1 MELQEL
7 GWLCLVGLFLT
18 SLLIVLGWLV
28 QYLLTVLRLW
38 RSRKTDKQD
47 SRGTAWQQLSLTQ
60 PHQSQAGGVWGF
72 LMKLRSSRGGG
83 AASEAGVKGL
93 LTSLFSFKSFREHW
107 QSTWVKALNE
117 QACRHGSSIQ
127 ITFDSSL
134 QLAAASVID
143 SVTCTDQ
150 SAHRMVLHCKCW
162 VDTVTLPVT
171 VTQQSHAAVSM
182 DTYQI
187 TIAPMVA
194 KVVVC
199 LEEVED
205 EGLLMSWTIS
215 KQPSFT
221 LNVSPCK
228 LQRRDTEGEADLDT
242 IKGLIEDTLF
252 SAQPAMVLNLKT
264 CASSPLAPMD
274 HQSARL
280 NSVPQS
286 VLVRRLL
293 LQQLRATLSKGQ
305 CSRSGELCC
314 VLSLDQPS
322 TERKTRFLCVP
333 SNSNAPLEWS
343 EEIALELGLETK
355 ELRVRL
361 LERNGNRE
369 QFLPGHA
376 SIPLD
381 LRSKVPTGQHTLSI
395 SPGHGLAP
403 NATITVELLYVETE
417 EPRGAHNAF
426 PLRSSLTPSKKVD
439 VDRTIMPDGTI
450 VTTVTTV
457 QSRLKLDRSPGDSPL
472 RSPSKVEVTEK
483 KPTILTDGRS
493 STSPNLSKTAIRQLT
508 ESASKVAR
516 KTPTKR
522 STLIISGV
530 SKQVPL
536 SEDDCA
542 LSSGYAAAMDAAML
556 ANHYGAGHHL
566 DPDETTPSDVSERP
580 SVDDVESDT
589 GSTGALETCS
599 LKDHKVGFLQSG
611 TKLFFR
617 RRHRE
622 KESCLSQSHEDI
634 SNMGNNFAAVSTIN
648 RKKSGSFSRRLIK
661 RFSFRSSGKSKGKA
675 TNGGASSLDN

>member
-7 GWLCLVGLFLT
+7 AWLCLVALFLA
-18 SLLIVLGWLV
+18 SLLIVLTWLL
-28 QYLLTVLRLW
+28 QYLQTALRLW
-38 RSRKTDKQD
+38 RARKTAGTD
-47 SRGTAWQQLSLTQ
+47 RGAPARQPLCFTLPRHSLG
-60 PHQSQAGGVWGF
+60 GGVWGF
-72 LMKLRSSRGGG
+72 LRKLRPGQYGG
-83 AASEAGVKGL
+83 AAAEAGVKGL

-107 QSTWVKALNE
+107 QRTWVKALNE

-134 QLAAASVID
+134 QLTAASAID

-150 SAHRMVLHCKCW
+150 STYRMVLHCKCW
-162 VDTVTLPVT
+162 VDTVTFPVT
-171 VTQQSHAAVSM
+171 VTQQSPAAVSM

-187 TIAPMVA
+187 TIAPMVT

-199 LEEVED
+199 VEEVED
-205 EGLLMSWTIS
+205 EGLLISWTLT
-215 KQPSFT
+215 KQPSFS
-221 LNVSPCK
+221 LSVSPCK
-228 LQRRDTEGEADLDT
+228 RQRQGTEGEADLSM

-252 SAQPAMVLNLKT
+252 STQPAMVLNLKM
-264 CASSPLAPMD
+264 CASTSSAPMNLLG
-274 HQSARL
+274 L
-280 NSVPQS
+280 NSQS
-286 VLVRRLL
+286 VLVRRL
-293 LQQLRATLSKGQ
+293 QLRQLQATLSKGQ
-305 CSRSGELCC
+305 WSTSEELCC
-314 VLSLDQPS
+314 VLSLVPPS
-322 TERKTRFLCVP
+322 TERATRFLPVP
-333 SNSNAPLEWS
+333 GNPNSSLDWS
-343 EEIALELGLETK
+343 EEMTLELSPDTK

-361 LERNGNRE
+361 LERNGKRE

-376 SIPLD
+376 SIALD
-381 LRSKVPTGQHTLSI
+381 LRCKVPSGQHTLSI
-395 SPGHGLAP
+395 SPGLGLAP
-403 NATITVELLYVETE
+403 HTTVTAELLYVETE
-417 EPRGAHNAF
+417 VPRS
-426 PLRSSLTPSKKVD
+426 SSLTPTKKVD

-457 QSRLKLDRSPGDSPL
+457 QSRLKVERSPGDSPL

-483 KPTILTDGRS
+483 KPTILSDG
-493 STSPNLSKTAIRQLT
+493 STSPNTSKSSRLSNGLDPVAETAIRQLT

-530 SKQVPL
+530 SKVPL

-542 LSSGYAAAMDAAML
+542 LSTGYAAAMDAAMHG
-556 ANHYGAGHHL
+556 NHFGAGHHQ

-589 GSTGALETCS
+589 GSAGALETRS

-611 TKLFFR
+611 TKMLFR
-617 RRHRE
+617 RKHRE

-634 SNMGNNFAAVSTIN
+634 SNMGNNFAAAATIT
-648 RKKSGSFSRRLIK
+648 RRKSGSFSRRLIK
-661 RFSFRSSGKSKGKA
+661 RFSFRSSGKSKGKGSA

>member
-7 GWLCLVGLFLT
+7 GWLCLVGLFLA
-18 SLLIVLGWLV
+18 SLLIVLGWLI
-28 QYLLTVLRLW
+28 QYSLALLRL
-38 RSRKTDKQD
+38 RRARKTAE
-47 SRGTAWQQLSLTQ
+47 RGGRDAAWPQLSLTL
-60 PHQSQAGGVWGF
+60 PRQSLAGGVWGF
-72 LMKLRSSRGGG
+72 LLKLRSGRGGG
-83 AASEAGVKGL
+83 SASEAGVKGL
-93 LTSLFSFKSFREHW
+93 LTSLFSFRSIREHW
-107 QSTWVKALNE
+107 QRSWVKALNE

-134 QLAAASVID
+134 QLTAASAID

-150 SAHRMVLHCKCW
+150 TPHRMVLHCKCW
-162 VDTVTLPVT
+162 VDTVTFPVT
-171 VTQQSHAAVSM
+171 VTRQSPAAVSM

-187 TIAPMVA
+187 TIPPMVT
-194 KVVVC
+194 KVVVY

-205 EGLLMSWTIS
+205 EGLLISWTLS

-221 LNVSPCK
+221 LTVSPCK
-228 LQRRDTEGEADLDT
+228 LQRQGTESEADLDM

-252 SAQPAMVLNLKT
+252 STQPAMVLNLKT
-264 CASSPLAPMD
+264 SASSPLAPMD
-274 HQSARL
+274 HLSVGL
-280 NSVPQS
+280 NSVLQ
-286 VLVRRLL
+286 RRLL
-293 LQQLRATLSKGQ
+293 LRQLRATLSKGQ
-305 CSRSGELCC
+305 WSRSGELCC

-322 TERKTRFLCVP
+322 TERTTRFLSVL
-333 SNSNAPLEWS
+333 SNANAPLEWS
-343 EEIALELGLETK
+343 EEITLELGLETK
-355 ELRVRL
+355 ELRIRL
-361 LERNGNRE
+361 LERNGKRE

-376 SIPLD
+376 SITLD
-381 LRSKVPTGQHTLSI
+381 PRCKVPTGQFILSI

-403 NATITVELLYVETE
+403 NATVTAELLYLETE
-417 EPRGAHNAF
+417 EPRSAHNAL
-426 PLRSSLTPSKKVD
+426 PLRSSLTPTKKVD

-457 QSRLKLDRSPGDSPL
+457 QSRLKLERSPGDSPL
-472 RSPSKVEVTEK
+472 CSPSKVEVTEK
-483 KPTILTDGRS
+483 KPTVLSDDRD
-493 STSPNLSKTAIRQLT
+493 SPNSSKTAIRQLT
-508 ESASKVAR
+508 ESASKAAR

-530 SKQVPL
+530 SKVPL

-542 LSSGYAAAMDAAML
+542 VSSGYAAAMDAAMHG
-556 ANHYGAGHHL
+556 NHYGMGHHR
-566 DPDETTPSDVSERP
+566 DPEETTPSDVSERP

-589 GSTGALETCS
+589 GSTGALETRS

-611 TKLFFR
+611 SKLLFR

-634 SNMGNNFAAVSTIN
+634 SNMGNNFAAAAANSS

-675 TNGGASSLDN
+675 SATNGGASSMDN